1 MNNTS
6 HTFPITLE
14 SITQQKGELL
24 KQIHEQKDVMD
35 ELARD
40 IFAPLAPAT
49 DKASSM
55 MRAFNTGMAVFDGVM
70 LGLKL
75 MRKFKK
81 IFGRKQI

>member
-6 HTFPITLE
+6 HTFPVTLE
-14 SITQQKGELL
+14 SIAQQKAELL
-24 KQIHEQKDVMD
+24 EQIHEQKDAMN
-35 ELARD
+35 EIARD

-81 IFGRKQI
+81 IFGRKYT